1 MVEDFSRERVNEV
14 KIKGQRHY
22 ELPNGQ
28 LVPSVTTFLN
38 VLPKPALD
46 KWKLKTIATWAVEN
60 KSAWTNLP
68 NEAAVD
74 VLQKS
79 LWYDTKARDDGDIAH
94 HILEM
99 RAIGR
104 EVDVPPGY
112 EGASRAWDLITEEF
126 EVEVLYAEPQLLNYT
141 LGYAGSA
148 DIILRYRRR
157 ADGPSGKWKTVVGDW
172 KSGNGLFGS
181 TAYQLMSY
189 AQAEKLLTP
198 DGQEVDMPEIDGTLG
213 IWVRPNGVAIY
224 PMEYSQDVW
233 DVVRC
238 ARRLFD
244 LTKNEWNYR
253 GKPINSNP
261 IKSKGPAWGSVE

>member
-1 MVEDFSRERVNEV
+1 MTENFSRERVSEV
-14 KIKGQRHY
+14 MKKSGRHY
-22 ELPNGQ
+22 EVPSGDV
-28 LVPSVTTFLN
+28 VPSVTTFLK

-46 KWKLKTIATWAVEN
+46 TWKLKTVATWAVRNQE
-60 KSAWTNLP
+60 AWEKLP
-68 NEAAVD
+68 EEAAVKVIKD
-74 VLQKS
+74 SV
-79 LWYDTKARDDGDIAH
+79 WYDTSARDNGDIAH
-94 HILEM
+94 HVLEM

-104 EVDVPPGY
+104 EVDVPAGF

-126 EVEVLYAEPQLLNYT
+126 EVEVLYAEPQLVNYT
-141 LGYAGSA
+141 LRYAGSA
-148 DIILRYRRR
+148 DAIMRMRRR
-157 ADGPSGKWKTVVGDW
+157 SEGEGGKWKTYVVDW

-181 TAYQLMSY
+181 TAFQLMAY

-213 IWVRPNGVAIY
+213 VWVRPNGVAIY

-244 LTKNEWNYR
+244 LTSNDWKYR
-253 GKPINSNP
+253 GKPLNTNP
-261 IKSKGPAWGSVE
+261 IKSRGPAWGSVE